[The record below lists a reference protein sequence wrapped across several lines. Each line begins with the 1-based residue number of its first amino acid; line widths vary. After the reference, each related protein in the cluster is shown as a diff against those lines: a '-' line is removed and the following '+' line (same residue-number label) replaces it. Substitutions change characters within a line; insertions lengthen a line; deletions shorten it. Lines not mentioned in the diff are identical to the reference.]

1 MIERIED
8 RNKLLTV
15 LKQAPFFAAEMR
27 AAWDA
32 QGQEQFFLIEEKAV
46 LLLRGGFAMLYGEV
60 TDRPELEMFLR
71 FQNVLCLQ
79 SSDWV
84 PGGFEAQE
92 QWIMRYQTRTLLPI
106 KPDGYVLE
114 REPSMYQAAHV
125 CITPDVTDTPPDFWA
140 AQACARRNKCGGEM
154 IALKHNEE
162 YAAIAGIFAQTED
175 QAYLASVVTAKKHRG
190 RGCASYLTVSLAQE
204 QAAAGKQ
211 VFLVCASELR
221 PFYKRLGF
229 VEEQKIQQSRKTE

>member
-1 MIERIED
+1 
-8 RNKLLTV
+8 
-15 LKQAPFFAAEMR
+15 
-27 AAWDA
+27 
-32 QGQEQFFLIEEKAV
+32 
-46 LLLRGGFAMLYGEV
+46 
-60 TDRPELEMFLR
+60 
-71 FQNVLCLQ
+71 
-79 SSDWV
+79 
-84 PGGFEAQE
+84 
-92 QWIMRYQTRTLLPI
+92 
-106 KPDGYVLE
+106 
-114 REPSMYQAAHV
+114 
-125 CITPDVTDTPPDFWA
+125 
-140 AQACARRNKCGGEM
+140 M